1 MKIMS
6 KGYNQ
11 RRLAYGLL
19 TRITPGI
26 SYTVSALEFSYR
38 LDMAN
43 EHVMMLETIN
53 KYLLSYEF

>member
-6 KGYNQ
+6 EGYNQ

-19 TRITPGI
+19 TTITPGI
-26 SYTVSALEFSYR
+26 SHAVSPLEFSYR

-43 EHVMMLETIN
+43 DHINALETIN
-53 KYLLSYEF
+53 QYLLSYE